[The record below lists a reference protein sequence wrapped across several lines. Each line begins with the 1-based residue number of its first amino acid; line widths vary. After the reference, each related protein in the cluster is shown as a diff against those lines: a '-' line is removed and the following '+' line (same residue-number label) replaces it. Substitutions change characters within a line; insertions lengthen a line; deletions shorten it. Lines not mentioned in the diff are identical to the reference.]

1 MQILLSLSTHTS
13 FVTANMRCQGRL
25 RAGQFLLD
33 LRLRSTDLIVD
44 AIFLVISKFPGL
56 VEL

>member
-1 MQILLSLSTHTS
+1 MQIPSSLSTHTS
-13 FVTANMRCQGRL
+13 FVTTNTRCQGRL
-25 RAGQFLLD
+25 RAGQFLLN

-44 AIFLVISKFPGL
+44 AIFLVVSKFPGL